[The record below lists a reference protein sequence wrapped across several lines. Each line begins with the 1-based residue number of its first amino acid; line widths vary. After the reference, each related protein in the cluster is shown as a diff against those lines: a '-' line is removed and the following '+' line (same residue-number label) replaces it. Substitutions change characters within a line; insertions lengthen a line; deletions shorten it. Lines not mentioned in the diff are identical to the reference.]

1 MLGGLAR
8 CVGVEELK
16 LLISNVVVCRGWG
29 FDNAKPNSGLFVHDG
44 RWRKGLVLPYR
55 FVLPGS

>member
-1 MLGGLAR
+1 MFGGLAR

-44 RWRKGLVLPYR
+44 RWFLIDLSSLGPK
-55 FVLPGS
+55 